1 LEDLHLSVLSPPDS
15 PVQFQRL
22 SNLKKF
28 TLTSNSNNRTAVIRT
43 VAGLIGWNQPELTS
57 LTIVDD
63 GYHDEGYAPTLQDFL
78 AETSSSVCL
87 KITHLN
93 LTGVFVKFDAS
104 ALRHLRSLISL
115 TIVDIFS
122 PCDETTEYQ
131 GPELLAQKI
140 WSTLRSEKI
149 HLQELVTDDAQ
160 PALVEYLTSF
170 SGLRRLRLIRTSSY
184 RTHPQ
189 VYNRLAIH
197 FYEQGL
203 ENHIS
208 FLESLEVRS
217 SYEGKWCFG
226 NHCSNVIKK
235 GTRLTLLE
243 LSINSGDIS
252 RGEKAVRSCAKSL
265 SPTRENAIVR
275 LSI

>member
-1 LEDLHLSVLSPPDS
+1 MSVRSPPDS
-15 PVQFQRL
+15 PLQFQRL

-28 TLTSNSNNRTAVIRT
+28 TLTSDSSNHTTIIRT

-57 LTIVDD
+57 LTIVDND
-63 GYHDEGYAPTLQDFL
+63 DGYAPTLQDFL

-93 LTGVFVKFDAS
+93 LSGLFLKLDAS

-115 TIVDIFS
+115 TIMDIFS
-122 PCDETTEYQ
+122 PYGETTENQ

-170 SGLRRLRLIRTSSY
+170 SGLRRLRLI
-184 RTHPQ
+184 
-189 VYNRLAIH
+189 
-197 FYEQGL
+197 
-203 ENHIS
+203 
-208 FLESLEVRS
+208 
-217 SYEGKWCFG
+217 
-226 NHCSNVIKK
+226 
-235 GTRLTLLE
+235 
-243 LSINSGDIS
+243 
-252 RGEKAVRSCAKSL
+252 
-265 SPTRENAIVR
+265 
-275 LSI
+275 

>member
-1 LEDLHLSVLSPPDS
+1 MNVWSPPDS

-28 TLTSNSNNRTAVIRT
+28 TLTINYSNPTAVIRA
-43 VAGLIGWNQPELTS
+43 VAGLIGCNQPNLTS
-57 LTIVDD
+57 LTIADD
-63 GYHDEGYAPTLQDFL
+63 GYHSTEYAPTLQDFL

-93 LTGVFVKFDAS
+93 LSGLFVKFDAS

-115 TIVDIFS
+115 TIINISS
-122 PCDETTEYQ
+122 PNDETTEYQ
-131 GPELLAQKI
+131 GQV

-170 SGLRRLRLIRTSSY
+170 SGLRRLRLTRTSSY
-184 RTHPQ
+184 RTSPRVSNQ
-189 VYNRLAIH
+189 LAIH

-208 FLESLEVRS
+208 FLEFLEVRS

-226 NHCSNVIKK
+226 DHCSNIIKK

-243 LSINSGDIS
+243 LSINSEDIPK
-252 RGEKAVRSCAKSL
+252 GEKKVRDHAK